1 MPLKLMPCLPS
12 TLPKDMPMPLNPD
25 AEKLYRSAMRM
36 RLTRAGLLKIMR
48 ENEERELTKIS
59 NADAVDNTDA
69 DAVD

>member
-1 MPLKLMPCLPS
+1 
-12 TLPKDMPMPLNPD
+12 MPLNPD